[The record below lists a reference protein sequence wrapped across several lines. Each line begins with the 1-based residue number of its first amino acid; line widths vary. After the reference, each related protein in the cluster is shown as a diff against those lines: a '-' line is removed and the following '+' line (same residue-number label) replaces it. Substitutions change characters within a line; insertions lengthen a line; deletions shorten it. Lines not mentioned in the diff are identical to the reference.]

1 MSLVRRRRELVLA
14 LVASRR
20 IETQEELVEALRERG
35 VAASQASV
43 SRDVAALGLVKVDGR
58 YAPPPPEVPTG
69 DPREAR
75 VAAYLL
81 AVASA
86 GDHLLVLRTPPGE
99 APGVALA
106 VDGLDLAGV
115 VGTVAGDDT
124 ILVAVAGRKAR
135 ESVSRRLLALSP
147 GARRTGKEVKSEE

>member
-1 MSLVRRRRELVLA
+1 MKSRRRRELILA

-20 IETQEELVEALRERG
+20 VETQDELAAALAEKG
-35 VAASQASV
+35 LAASQASV

-58 YAPPPPEVPTG
+58 YAPPPPEAPSG

-81 AVASA
+81 GIAPA
-86 GDHLLVLRTPPGE
+86 GDHLLVLKTPPGE

-106 VDGLDLAGV
+106 VDSLDLAGV

-124 ILVAVAGRKAR
+124 IFVAVSGAR
-135 ESVSRRLLALSP
+135 ARDAVTRRLAALSP
-147 GARRTGKEVKSEE
+147 ATRRTG